1 MKPHSKSTDPDAFAG
16 GDSNDMSLAR
26 DDVYEV
32 LSNRRRRFVIHYL
45 QRNGPRAALG
55 TLAEHVA
62 AWEDGIDVAA
72 VGSDARKNVY
82 TSLQQFH
89 LPKMEKLDL
98 VVFDQRDAEVE
109 LTEAAADVDLYLEV
123 VEGHDVPWSLYY
135 LGVGGLAGGVMFGHA
150 LDLPPLAGLSD
161 VDLAVF
167 TVIAIATM
175 ALVHTYYTRGM
186 RLGTDGPPPEVE
198 R

>member
-1 MKPHSKSTDPDAFAG
+1 
-16 GDSNDMSLAR
+16 MSLAR

-45 QRNGPRAALG
+45 RGNGARAALG

-62 AWEDGIDVAA
+62 AWENGIDVAS

-89 LPKMEKLDL
+89 LPKMEDL
-98 VVFDQRDAEVE
+98 NLVDFDRRAGEVT
-109 LTEAAADVDLYLEV
+109 LTDDAADVDVYLEV

-135 LGVGGLAGGVMFGHA
+135 LGVGGLAATVTLGHA
-150 LDLPPLAGLSD
+150 LDLPILAGLTD
-161 VDLAVF
+161 AGCAVF
-167 TVIAIATM
+167 TITAIAAL
-175 ALVHTYYTRGM
+175 ALVHTYYTRKM
-186 RLGTDGPPPEVE
+186 RLGTDDAPPEIE
-198 R
+198 

>member
-1 MKPHSKSTDPDAFAG
+1 
-16 GDSNDMSLAR
+16 MSLAR

-45 QRNGPRAALG
+45 RRSDARTPLG

-62 AWEDGIDVAA
+62 AWENGVDIAS

-89 LPKMEKLDL
+89 LPKMEDLGL
-98 VVFDQRDAEVE
+98 VVFDRRAGEVE
-109 LTEAAADVDLYLEV
+109 LTGEADDVEVYLEV
-123 VEGHDVPWSLYY
+123 VEGNDVPWSLYY
-135 LGVGGLAGGVMFGHA
+135 LGVGGLAGGVTLGHG
-150 LDLPPLAGLSD
+150 LGLPLLAGLTD
-161 VDLAVF
+161 AGCAIF
-167 TVIAIATM
+167 TLTAIAVLS
-175 ALVHTYYTRGM
+175 LVHTYYTRGM

-198 R
+198 S